1 MTDFEVSGRS
11 SMAPPKPK
19 IAIAKFKALPTPKT
33 TKICFYSSSTGKK
46 NCQNQ
51 REFTLFR
58 DKDLQIGKSELAEEL
73 VVADMDDDVQS
84 EFETVNNAKLSLDF
98 DLREAIKEFC
108 GEKTKRGKV
117 RQIENLQLS
126 HK

>member
-1 MTDFEVSGRS
+1 MTVSTQVTDFEASGRS

-19 IAIAKFKALPTPKT
+19 LSIARFRALPIPKT
-33 TKICFYSSSTGKK
+33 SKICFKTSSNTGKNESK
-46 NCQNQ
+46 NQ

-58 DKDLQIGKSELAEEL
+58 DQDLQIGKSDLAEEL

-98 DLREAIKEFC
+98 DLREAIK
-108 GEKTKRGKV
+108 
-117 RQIENLQLS
+117 
-126 HK
+126 